1 MPNEDYDYS
10 ANNPFGEDFFIDHVI
25 LCWIW
30 PVCKKKEQPFQFT
43 KKLGGSIACIMTY
56 VINRDYDQ
64 LVHEGNSRTFEA
76 LRVHIFNML
85 FTIIGKDGVNG
96 STPDEFSIAVDIWLL
111 VLMPWLARD
120 FHNFEGR
127 NLGASNV
134 LNSSS
139 QDALNPLT
147 TKLRQHELWQTQG
160 RQ

>member
-1 MPNEDYDYS
+1 MFKALLPMPNEDYDYS
-10 ANNPFGEDFFIDHVI
+10 SNNPFGEDFFIDHVI
-25 LCWIW
+25 LCWLAGLQ
-30 PVCKKKEQPFQFT
+30 KEGT
-43 KKLGGSIACIMTY
+43 AISVYKSSRVNCLYNHVRDC
-56 VINRDYDQ
+56 RDYDQ

-85 FTIIGKDGVNG
+85 FIIGKDGVNG

-134 LNSSS
+134 LNYHHKT
-139 QDALNPLT
+139 P
-147 TKLRQHELWQTQG
+147 
-160 RQ
+160 